1 MEYLSSSSNPN
12 NQDSLPSETLK
23 RAHDEV
29 AAQDAST
36 EARKEEEESDFLK
49 YEAGA
54 SQNAPKKQKV
64 ESNDYQAQIDTLLQ
78 EIAEVKERLASSPT
92 SSTHEIARKCIEAK
106 QTAATMKRKLAE
118 HFHWMQRVTSL
129 METAPLLHFA
139 VAASDEQ
146 GNADASRQRSLES
159 LDEWLGESKEHP
171 HSRLVLDERLRA
183 AVITCQENVS
193 RLLCDAMDN
202 QTPFQLSL
210 QFESHGWEIATGIL
224 VNDHMGFRCHR
235 VLPAELDSKAK
246 EVAMALWTFV
256 ESDEI
261 FRTFVPLV
269 QDSIIAHQGTDCSLS
284 CRMLQLSQEM
294 SQKAVATVETIGSTR
309 DDNGEESF
317 HRGVI
322 QNTAPPVKLDLGL
335 QMSKLNMHN
344 KFLMGA
350 RVTKT
355 EEGVDVFIAG
365 SARFDLPCYC
375 DPAFDLLQYFVS
387 YLPAYEDLHLTALT
401 EDKLQSDGLV

>member
-1 MEYLSSSSNPN
+1 
-12 NQDSLPSETLK
+12 
-23 RAHDEV
+23 
-29 AAQDAST
+29 
-36 EARKEEEESDFLK
+36 
-49 YEAGA
+49 
-54 SQNAPKKQKV
+54 PKKQKV

-309 DDNGEESF
+309 DDNGEENSWQVSIEAVHDHCLCTF
-317 HRGVI
+317 VADAIGDSVI

-365 SARFDLPCYC
+365 SAR
-375 DPAFDLLQYFVS
+375 
-387 YLPAYEDLHLTALT
+387 
-401 EDKLQSDGLV
+401 

>member
-1 MEYLSSSSNPN
+1 
-12 NQDSLPSETLK
+12 
-23 RAHDEV
+23 
-29 AAQDAST
+29 
-36 EARKEEEESDFLK
+36 
-49 YEAGA
+49 
-54 SQNAPKKQKV
+54 PKKQKV

-294 SQKAVATVETIGSTR
+294 SQKAVATVE
-309 DDNGEESF
+309 
-317 HRGVI
+317 
-322 QNTAPPVKLDLGL
+322 
-335 QMSKLNMHN
+335 
-344 KFLMGA
+344 
-350 RVTKT
+350 
-355 EEGVDVFIAG
+355 
-365 SARFDLPCYC
+365 
-375 DPAFDLLQYFVS
+375 
-387 YLPAYEDLHLTALT
+387 
-401 EDKLQSDGLV
+401 